1 MRHKRIAIFVLA
13 SAMFGGCNHQPYV
26 SEERLGRGLVVVL
39 SGVEGRGP
47 LNEAICRG
55 LDRGGVEMAIENYSW
70 ALPGMV
76 LYNLRSSDHHT
87 RKAEALSRHI
97 AEYKVRHPGRPVFL
111 VGHSGGAAI
120 AVWATERLPAGSKVD
135 GIVLLAPALS
145 PKYSLQFAL
154 AHSRRGVVSFHSRGD
169 WVLLGMGTQIAGT
182 MDGKH
187 TASAGMVGFE
197 APPGSA
203 GAGYPNVYQIAW
215 KAGMSGSG
223 HVGGHLT
230 SGAQR
235 FVSGYVAPLM
245 LSPRWNSRFVG
256 RVEQGTF
263 ACRIERPAQPLWL
276 GGPLVAALRDGGR
289 AGNL

>member
-1 MRHKRIAIFVLA
+1 MKQKRSAIFALALAVL
-13 SAMFGGCNHQPYV
+13 GGCNHQPYV
-26 SEERLGRGLVVVL
+26 NDERLSRGLVVVL
-39 SGVEGRGP
+39 SGVEGRGL
-47 LNEAICRG
+47 LNEQICRG

-76 LYNLRSSDHHT
+76 LYNLRSNQHHI
-87 RKAEALSRHI
+87 RQADALCRRI
-97 AEYKVRHPGRPVFL
+97 AEYKVAHPGRPVF
-111 VGHSGGAAI
+111 VIGQSGGAAI
-120 AVWATERLPAGSKVD
+120 ALWAAERLPMGSKVD

-197 APPGSA
+197 TPPGSA
-203 GAGYPNVYQIAW
+203 GAGYGRVYQVAW
-215 KAGMSGSG
+215 KAGMAGSG
-223 HVGGHLT
+223 NVGGHLT
-230 SGAQR
+230 SGAER
-235 FVSGYVAPLM
+235 FVSGYVAPLV
-245 LSPRWNSRFVG
+245 LSPRWNTRFVD

-263 ACRIERPAQPLWL
+263 ACRIDRPSKPLWL
-276 GGPLVAALRDGGR
+276 GMDLLALSAGRGGR
-289 AGNL
+289 GNL